1 MNTGNGIFKAMIV
14 AERRAILF
22 RRAEDLK
29 CGSAEV
35 QNIKSKELSIFLT
48 FRFPISVINFM
59 LLTLLLFSSPLFAV
73 TDKPVKVINDVA
85 IEQIETKKFSF
96 IVFGDFRTSRRDRP
110 YHGVLSK
117 ILSEIE
123 MINPDFV
130 VSTGDAYYGY
140 GGTFDRFRN
149 EIDYFVAMSKRISVP
164 LFNVIG
170 NHEVAGG
177 GDREDYIMKKF
188 GNLYGSFDFGNSHF
202 VVLNAE
208 EKGKEGM
215 IKGEQL
221 EWLRKDLENNKD
233 ATNIF
238 VFMHRPMFSVI
249 DPDLVSGK
257 SFRDKENR
265 DLLHSLFKRF
275 KVKAVFAGHEHLYS
289 ETIKDGIRYIVTG
302 GGGSPLYQS
311 PKGGG
316 YFHYLIVNVKD
327 EDVSFDLM
335 VPGTIM
341 LRTIAGNDGFEEKA
355 EIEVSNISYS
365 DLNLK
370 DIPVIM
376 PRAGTERYKVK
387 ATSIS
392 VRGQKKEHAAKIAK
406 IRDNRDGTA
415 RLSISTDLPANGLI
429 RITVEVDI

>member
-1 MNTGNGIFKAMIV
+1 MSMGNRIFKALMV
-14 AERRAILF
+14 SERKTILF
-22 RRAEDLK
+22 KRAEERK
-29 CGSAEV
+29 CRSAEV
-35 QNIKSKELSIFLT
+35 QNGKSKELSSFLT
-48 FRFPISVINFM
+48 SRFPIFVINFM
-59 LLTLLLFSSPLFAV
+59 LLNLLFFSSPLSAI
-73 TDKPVKVINDVA
+73 TDKPLKVINDVA
-85 IEQIETKKFSF
+85 IEQIKTKEFSF
-96 IVFGDFRTSRRDRP
+96 VVFGDFRTSRRDRP
-110 YHGVLSK
+110 YHDVFTK

-140 GGTFDRFRN
+140 GGSIERFKN

-177 GDREDYIMKKF
+177 GNREDYIRKRF

-202 VVLNAE
+202 IVLNTE

-221 EWLRKDLENNKD
+221 EWLKKDLEDNKK

-238 VFMHRPMFSVI
+238 VFMHRPMFSAI
-249 DPDLVSGK
+249 DPDLVFGK
-257 SFRDKENR
+257 SFRDRENR
-265 DLLHSLFKRF
+265 DYLHSLFREF

-316 YFHYLIVNVKD
+316 YFHYLIINVKG

-335 VPGTIM
+335 VPGTIT

-355 EIEVSNISYS
+355 EIEISNISYS

-376 PRAGTERYKVK
+376 PRAGIERYRMQ
-387 ATSIS
+387 AFTIS
-392 VRGQKKEHAAKIAK
+392 VRGEKKEHAVKIGK

-415 RLSISTDLPANGLI
+415 QLGISTVLPANGLI
-429 RITVEVDI
+429 RIKVEVDI

>member
-1 MNTGNGIFKAMIV
+1 MIMGKRIFDNV
-14 AERRAILF
+14 LSFHILVM
-22 RRAEDLK
+22 K
-29 CGSAEV
+29 V
-35 QNIKSKELSIFLT
+35 FL
-48 FRFPISVINFM
+48 
-59 LLTLLLFSSPLFAV
+59 LLTILLFYSPLFAI
-73 TDKPVKVINDVA
+73 TDKPLKVINDVA
-85 IEQIETKKFSF
+85 IERGETKDFSF

-110 YHGVLSK
+110 YNEALLK
-117 ILSEIE
+117 ILGEIE

-149 EIDYFVAMSKRISVP
+149 EIDYFVAMSKRISAP

-177 GDREDYIMKKF
+177 GNREDYIRKRF

-202 VVLNAE
+202 IILNTE

-215 IKGEQL
+215 IKDEQL
-221 EWLRKDLENNKD
+221 EWLKKDLENNKN
-233 ATNIF
+233 AANIF
-238 VFMHRPMFSVI
+238 VFMHRPMYSIV
-249 DPDLVSGK
+249 DPDLILGK
-257 SFRDKENR
+257 SFRDRENR
-265 DLLHSLFKRF
+265 DLLHSLLKRF
-275 KVKAVFAGHEHLYS
+275 RVKAVFAGHEHLYS
-289 ETIKDGIRYIVTG
+289 ETMKDGIRYIVTG

-311 PKGGG
+311 PRGGG
-316 YFHYLIVNVKD
+316 YFHYLIVNVKG

-341 LRTIAGNDGFEEKA
+341 LRTISGNDGFEEKA
-355 EIEVSNISYS
+355 EIEISNISYS

-370 DIPVIM
+370 DMPVIM
-376 PRAGTERYKVK
+376 PRAAIERYKVK

-392 VRGQKKEHAAKIAK
+392 VRGEKKEHAAKIAK

-415 RLSISTDLPANGLI
+415 RLSISTNLPANGLI